1 VSSLTPRSL
10 PGPIAVLLAVALAA
24 PVVVSGGAA
33 AGTGQT
39 AGEETAT
46 DPVSESRIVA
56 AYPDPVAGGDAGEF
70 VVVDLPPGTDAG
82 RLALGDGETT
92 AHLPNATLGGEVVL
106 ATRPEAVPNVT
117 GRWNHTDRPVV
128 RLRGRLELANGG
140 EELRLR
146 RGNRLLDRVA
156 YDRATE
162 GAVRRWNATDG
173 DRRAWRPLGA
183 TDRPVV
189 RTDGGRARAFVLP
202 DGAGVPVA
210 SLRDADRRLLLA
222 GYTLTSRRVARALRS
237 AAARGVTVRVLVEG
251 GPVGGI
257 TRRQA
262 EVLDGLV
269 ESGIPVTVIDGP
281 RARYRYHHAKYAVV
295 DDRVLVLTENWKPSG
310 TGGRSNRGWGV
321 LLSDERAARVLART
335 FRADADWR
343 DGVPW
348 QRFRRGETFR
358 RVPPAN
364 GSYPTRHEPRTVPV
378 RNASVLV
385 APDNAQPTMVR
396 LIDGAERSVR
406 VVQVSIDRNLPLVRA
421 LERAA
426 RRGVRVRVL
435 LSGAWYTR
443 EENRNLT
450 EELNRRAERR
460 DWPLTAR
467 LARSAGR
474 YDTVHAKGL
483 VVDGEHAA
491 VGSLNWNDHAVRNNR
506 EVVLVLEGTAVGG
519 YYAGVF
525 DADWSAG
532 RQLPVGVLVAV
543 ALGAV
548 FALALARRIR
558 FGSAADDE
566 DGAGTIGWRP
576 QRPDPEPEE
585 D

>member
-1 VSSLTPRSL
+1 
-10 PGPIAVLLAVALAA
+10 VLLAVALAA

-310 TGGRSNRGWGV
+310 TGGRASRGWAVVTNQSAVVDG
-321 LLSDERAARVLART
+321 LADT
-335 FRADADWR
+335 FRADAGWVDSI
-343 DGVPW
+343 PW
-348 QRFRRGETFR
+348 GTFDRRTLTDERPATGTYPGTFAPAVVATE
-358 RVPPAN
+358 RVDL
-364 GSYPTRHEPRTVPV
+364 
-378 RNASVLV
+378 LV
-385 APDNAQPTMVR
+385 APDNAEREILR
-396 LIDGAERSVR
+396 LLAGAEETIDVK
-406 VVQVSIDRNLPLVRA
+406 QVSIADAGFPF
-421 LERAA
+421 LEATLEAA
-426 RRGVRVRVL
+426 RRGVEVRIL
-435 LSGAWYTR
+435 LAGAWYVR
-443 EENRNLT
+443 EENRQLA
-450 EELNRRAERR
+450 EQLRERAERE
-460 DWPLTAR
+460 DLPLSVRIATPDGAFEKI
-467 LARSAGR
+467 
-474 YDTVHAKGL
+474 HAKG
-483 VVDGEHAA
+483 VIVDGNRTL
-491 VGSLNWNDHAVRNNR
+491 VGSLNWNNNSLRDNR
-506 EVVLVLEGTAVGG
+506 EVALVLHGDEPAAYFGA
-519 YYAGVF
+519 VF
-525 DADWSAG
+525 DADWEEEG
-532 RQLPVGVLVAV
+532 REIPLLLVLVGLAAACLAV
-543 ALGAV
+543 LGA
-548 FALALARRIR
+548 RRLEWEQR
-558 FGSAADDE
+558 GSDA
-566 DGAGTIGWRP
+566 
-576 QRPDPEPEE
+576 
-585 D
+585 